1 MYCKKERNQY
11 DIFML
16 SLYNTLS
23 RTIEP
28 FKPLQEDKIKFYACG
43 PTVYNYAHIGNLCC
57 FTFEDIIIRSLEFL
71 GYEVDA
77 LMNLTDVDDK
87 TIRDSQKEH
96 KTLKAFTEH
105 YTKLFFEDLGK
116 LNVVSFKRHKP
127 ISELVPEMISMTQ
140 KLINNKHAYVSDDGS
155 VYFDIKSFKKYGN
168 LAHLDMKGMKAGARV
183 NNDEY
188 DKDNVSDFALWKW
201 YDAGDGEN
209 FWEARF
215 ETKDGPKTLKGR
227 PGWHIECSACN
238 LWGHGEQIDIHMG
251 GVDLIFPH
259 HQNEIAQT
267 ESVTGKT
274 FSTYW
279 MHTGHLLVD
288 GKKMSKSLGN
298 VYRLQDIE
306 NKFPDKKTLVYR
318 AFRMMCLQ
326 NRYRE
331 NFNFTFDRLESAM
344 ATITSLDNTL
354 KRLKSYTPRNTK
366 VRREF
371 RNELQESMQKFVSA
385 LENDIDTVIALT
397 EVFELTNRINRDIDD
412 VSLTVKEVSSVIEI
426 LKSWDMVMGVIDW
439 SLLEN
444 KSIPD
449 SIQKLAEERQE
460 AKKNKDFTRADTLRQ
475 EIESQWYTIADS
487 KDGPILEKK

>member
-1 MYCKKERNQY
+1 
-11 DIFML
+11 ML
-16 SLYNTLS
+16 HLYNTLS
-23 RTIEP
+23 RSIEP
-28 FKPLQEDKIKFYACG
+28 FKPLSDEKVKFYACG

-57 FTFEDIIIRSLEFL
+57 YTFEDIVIRSLEFL
-71 GYEVDA
+71 GYSVDA
-77 LMNLTDVDDK
+77 LMNLTDIDDK
-87 TIRDSQKEH
+87 TIRDSQKED
-96 KTLKAFTEH
+96 KTLREFTQL
-105 YTKLFFEDLGK
+105 YTDLFFQDLAK
-116 LNVVSFKRHKP
+116 LAITSFSRHKP
-127 ISELVPEMISMTQ
+127 ISELVPEMIAMTQ
-140 KLINNKHAYVSDDGS
+140 KLIDKKHAYVSDDGS

-183 NNDEY
+183 KQDEY
-188 DKDNVSDFALWKW
+188 EKESLSDFALWKW
-201 YDAGDGEN
+201 YDTADGEN
-209 FWEARF
+209 FWEADF
-215 ETKDGPKTLKGR
+215 DTQDGKKTLKWR

-298 VYRLQDIE
+298 MYTLWDLE
-306 NKFPDKKTLVYR
+306 NKFPEKKNLLFR

-331 NFNFTFDRLESAM
+331 NFNFTFDRLEGAM
-344 ATITSLDNTL
+344 STVSSLDNTL
-354 KRLKSYTPRNTK
+354 KRIKSYVPKNTK

-371 RNELQESMQKFVSA
+371 RDVIQESMGVFVEA
-385 LENDIDTVIALT
+385 LENDIDTVNALT
-397 EVFELTNRINRDIDD
+397 VVFDFVTRVNRDIDD
-412 VSLTVKEVSSVIEI
+412 LSLTTKEVSSVIEI

-439 SLLEN
+439 DLMNETIIPE
-444 KSIPD
+444 SITT
-449 SIQKLAEERQE
+449 LAQERIE
-460 AKKNKDFTRADTLRQ
+460 AKKNKDFARADALR
-475 EIESQWYTIADS
+475 EEVEWLGYLIIDTKEGFT
-487 KDGPILEKK
+487 LEKK

>member
-1 MYCKKERNQY
+1 
-11 DIFML
+11 
-16 SLYNTLS
+16 
-23 RTIEP
+23 
-28 FKPLQEDKIKFYACG
+28 
-43 PTVYNYAHIGNLCC
+43 
-57 FTFEDIIIRSLEFL
+57 
-71 GYEVDA
+71 
-77 LMNLTDVDDK
+77 
-87 TIRDSQKEH
+87 
-96 KTLKAFTEH
+96 
-105 YTKLFFEDLGK
+105 
-116 LNVVSFKRHKP
+116 
-127 ISELVPEMISMTQ
+127 
-140 KLINNKHAYVSDDGS
+140 
-155 VYFDIKSFKKYGN
+155 
-168 LAHLDMKGMKAGARV
+168 
-183 NNDEY
+183 
-188 DKDNVSDFALWKW
+188 
-201 YDAGDGEN
+201 
-209 FWEARF
+209 
-215 ETKDGPKTLKGR
+215 
-227 PGWHIECSACN
+227 
-238 LWGHGEQIDIHMG
+238 MG

-267 ESVTGKT
+267 EAVTGKT

-306 NKFPDKKTLVYR
+306 NKFPNKKTLVYR

-354 KRLKSYTPRNTK
+354 KRLKSYKPRNTK

-439 SLLEN
+439 SLL
-444 KSIPD
+444 KD
-449 SIQKLAEERQE
+449 EEKPVEVMELLLQRQA
-460 AKKNKDFTRADTLRQ
+460 AKAAKDFALADELRRKID
-475 EIESQWYTIADS
+475 ELGYNVIDS
-487 KDGPILEKK
+487 RD